1 MTARERSLRPYRGAL
16 APAGRKPLVI
26 ARYALGRLFDS
37 RLFLAFFLVCHVP
50 TLALAGI
57 LYAYANADLVAP
69 FLAISEIA
77 AELEARLLAA
87 SLSISLWVSFLVV
100 LVAGP
105 ALVAPDFA
113 NNAMQLVLCR
123 GLRKRDYVLGKLLA
137 LLLVAGP
144 ATWVPGALLVLL
156 AAEPA
161 LHRSLLEGVRLALAL
176 ATTTLAWTGC
186 LAMIVF
192 ALAAWVKTRP
202 AATLGFLGLFIV
214 ADVTGDLLDAIF
226 GGWLGGVLDLTD
238 AIDVVGHA
246 LYGMAAAPDQSAP
259 PAWAAWAAL
268 LLGTGIAAAAL
279 ARRLGARELA
289 T

>member
-1 MTARERSLRPYRGAL
+1 MTTRARSVSPYRGAL
-16 APAGRKPLVI
+16 APDGRKPLVV

-37 RLFLAFFLVCHVP
+37 RLFVAFFLVCHVP

-57 LYAYANADLVAP
+57 VYAYANTDLIAP
-69 FLAISEIA
+69 FVAISAVA
-77 AELEARLLAA
+77 AELDAWLLTA

-105 ALVAPDFA
+105 TLVAPDLA
-113 NNAMQLVLCR
+113 NNGMQLVLCR
-123 GLRKRDYVLGKLLA
+123 GLRKRHYVLGKLLA
-137 LLLVAGP
+137 LFLVAGA

-161 LHRSLLEGVRLALAL
+161 LHRSVLEGVRLALAL
-176 ATTTLAWTGC
+176 AAATLAWTGC
-186 LAMIVF
+186 LAMIAF

-202 AATLGFLGLFIV
+202 AATLGFLGLFVV
-214 ADVTGDLLDAIF
+214 ADVTGDLVDAIF
-226 GGWLGGVLDLTD
+226 GGWSGSVLDLTD
-238 AIDVVGHA
+238 AIDVVGRA
-246 LYGMAAAPDQSAP
+246 LYGMTAASDQSA

-268 LLGTGIAAAAL
+268 LLCTAAAAAAL
-279 ARRLGARELA
+279 ARRLRGVELA